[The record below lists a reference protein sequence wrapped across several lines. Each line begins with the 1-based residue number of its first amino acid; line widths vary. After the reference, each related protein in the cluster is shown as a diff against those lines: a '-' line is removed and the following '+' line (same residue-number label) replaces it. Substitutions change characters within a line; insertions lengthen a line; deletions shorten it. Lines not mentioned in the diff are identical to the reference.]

1 MADVVKL
8 DIKLTIPTSLAPAGD
23 MPTKW
28 ANGLTNN
35 AELIND
41 RRKEKIGDEGAFQT
55 KVAAPSSKAWIPMVD
70 AAFVSKAQRTKA
82 NIVRAHYKNLADGY
96 IHWND
101 KLDLSFAEVNGVK
114 AKRFK
119 DQVNNSKDN
128 WATAV
133 TDKTLRITGDKIRGR
148 LGSQVGFWMTNDARS
163 DQMVNGLTLID
174 GGPYD
179 GVYPGLEGP
188 FKSAAMGLMLST
200 FIRILYA
207 DFLAAELLIQN
218 EILKDFALH
227 FRNTFGPVDLVK
239 PYVVG
244 GGATDSLFQWEYS
257 DPTLD
262 FHARIVLV

>member
-1 MADVVKL
+1 MANVVKL
-8 DIKLTIPTSLAPAGD
+8 DIKLTIPTSLEAAAD

-28 ANGLTNN
+28 AGGLTNN
-35 AELIND
+35 AELINN
-41 RRKEKIGDEGAFQT
+41 RRKAKISNEGAFQT
-55 KVAAPSSKAWIPMVD
+55 KVAAPSSRAWEPMVD
-70 AAFVSKAQRTKA
+70 AAFVSKAQRNKD
-82 NIVRAHYKNLADGY
+82 NIVRAHYKNLANNFN
-96 IHWND
+96 HWND
-101 KLDLSFAEVNGVK
+101 KLDLSFAEVDGVF
-114 AKRFK
+114 ASRFK

-133 TDKTLRITGDKIRGR
+133 AQKTLRITGDKIRGR
-148 LGSQVGFWMTNDARS
+148 LGSQIGFWMTDDPRA

-179 GVYPGLEGP
+179 GIFPGLQGA
-188 FKSAAMGLMLST
+188 FKSAAMGLILST
-200 FIRILYA
+200 FTRILYA

-239 PYVVG
+239 PYVVA
-244 GGATDSLFQWEYS
+244 GGATDSLFRWEYA

>member
-8 DIKLTIPTSLAPAGD
+8 DIKLTIPTSVEAAAD

-28 ANGLTNN
+28 AGGLTNN

-55 KVAAPSSKAWIPMVD
+55 KIAAPSSKAWEPMVA
-70 AAFVSKAQRTKA
+70 AAFVSKAQRSKD
-82 NIVRAHYKNLADGY
+82 NIVRAQYKNLANNFD
-96 IHWND
+96 HWND
-101 KLDLSFAEVNGVK
+101 KLDLSFAEVDGVF

-128 WATAV
+128 WATAAAA
-133 TDKTLRITGDKIRGR
+133 KTLRITGDKIRGR
-148 LGSQVGFWMTNDARS
+148 LGSQIGFWMTNDVRA

-179 GVYPGLEGP
+179 GIYPGLEGGW
-188 FKSAAMGLMLST
+188 KSASMGLIMST
-200 FIRILYA
+200 FTRILYA
-207 DFLAAELLIQN
+207 DFVAAELLIQN
-218 EILKDFALH
+218 EILKDFALK

-244 GGATDSLFQWEYS
+244 GGATDSLFQWEYA